1 MKYATM
7 KTKVLDRKREMP
19 ALLRMSPDEVV
30 ERAGPRLRVFPDCA
44 GIHEMIAREMA
55 SLVLSRNAQGKESR
69 FILPVGPVGQYPIF
83 LNIIRAKRISLA
95 NCWFFFMDEYA
106 DSTGKAVPPSH
117 PLSFQ
122 GIMRRLWLD
131 HIGVERAVPEEQI
144 VFPNESNIR
153 SLAEKITADGGIDL
167 CFGGIGI
174 HGHLAFNEPGP
185 GVSRSDPRK
194 VRLNDYTVTINAMR
208 AKVGGNIE
216 NFPRTAYTIGMKQI
230 LGAKKIRLACRNG
243 IPLDW
248 ANTVLRLA
256 LFGRP
261 GDDYPCTYLNSH
273 PDYIIYTDRD
283 TLKKPEIILEHEKRK
298 KPAQAGIVPRK
309 GRRKR
314 SF

>member
-1 MKYATM
+1 MTNSGTM
-7 KTKVLDRKREMP
+7 REKNLLDRKREIP

-30 ERAGPRLRVFPDCA
+30 ERAGPRLRVFPASD
-44 GIHEMIAREMA
+44 GIHEVIAREMA
-55 SLVLSRNAQGKESR
+55 SLILSRTEQGRESR

-83 LNIIRAKRISLA
+83 LNIIREKRISLA

-106 DSTGKAVPPSH
+106 DQTGKALSSSH
-117 PLSFQ
+117 PLSFR
-122 GIMRRLWLD
+122 GIARKLWLD
-131 HIGVERAVPEEQI
+131 HIGAELAAPEERI
-144 VFPNESNIR
+144 IFPDESNIR
-153 SLAEKITADGGIDL
+153 SLAEKIAAGGGIDL

-174 HGHLAFNEPGP
+174 HGHLAFNEPEP
-185 GVSRSDPRK
+185 GVSESDPRK
-194 VRLNDYTVTINAMR
+194 MRLNDYTVTINAMR

-261 GDDYPCTYLNSH
+261 GDDYPCTFINSH
-273 PDYIIYTDRD
+273 PDYIIYTDSD
-283 TLKKPEIILEHEKRK
+283 SLKKPEIILEEK
-298 KPAQAGIVPRK
+298 
-309 GRRKR
+309 
-314 SF
+314 

>member
-1 MKYATM
+1 MTDPGTMM
-7 KTKVLDRKREMP
+7 KTNLLDRKREITD
-19 ALLRMSPDEVV
+19 LLRMSPDEVV
-30 ERAGPRLRVFPDCA
+30 ERAGPRLRVFPAIA
-44 GIHEMIAREMA
+44 GIHKMIAREMA
-55 SLVLSRNAQGKESR
+55 SLILSRNEQGRESR

-83 LNIIRAKRISLA
+83 LNIIRKKRISLA

-106 DSTGKAVPPSH
+106 DSAGKALPPSH
-117 PLSFQ
+117 PLSLQ

-131 HIGVERAVPEEQI
+131 HIGAELAAPEERI
-144 VFPNESNIR
+144 VFPNEINIR
-153 SLAEKITADGGIDL
+153 SLAEKIMAVGGVDL

-174 HGHLAFNEPGP
+174 HGHLAFNEPGT
-185 GVSRSDPRK
+185 GASESGPRK
-194 VRLNDYTVTINAMR
+194 VRLNDYTVIINALR

-216 NFPRTAYTIGMKQI
+216 NFPRTAYTVGMKQI

-261 GDDYPCTYLNSH
+261 GDDYPCTYINSQ

-283 TLKKPEIILEHEKRK
+283 TLKKPEIIVEEK
-298 KPAQAGIVPRK
+298 
-309 GRRKR
+309 
-314 SF
+314 